1 MKGLFLSIIFLLS
14 GIYLVEAQNCTF
26 YFPTKTGTTLVT
38 KSYNDKDKLTSTA
51 KSTILELK
59 GDKIKFSVEAY
70 DGKDKLLSKGE
81 YEVGCEN
88 GEFAV
93 DMSSFMQGI
102 NKDAYKD
109 MEVKMTTKSMSIPA
123 NLQAGQKLNDGE
135 ITMNVSNQGM
145 TMMNMTTKITN
156 RKVEAMEEISTVA
169 GKFKC
174 AKISYDVETK
184 MMMLIHTKGIQW
196 ISQKIGVVR
205 SESYDQK
212 GKLLSYSVLSSL
224 TE

>member
-26 YFPTKTGTTLVT
+26 YFPTKTGTVLVT

-59 GDKIKFSVEAY
+59 GDKIKFSTEAY

-93 DMSSFMQGI
+93 DMNSFMQGV

-123 NLQAGQKLNDGE
+123 NLQTGQKLNDGE

-145 TMMNMTTKITN
+145 TMMNMVTKITN
-156 RKVEAMEEISTVA
+156 RKVDAIEEITTSA
-169 GKFKC
+169 GKFNC
-174 AKISYDVETK
+174 AKIIYDVETK
-184 MMMLIHTKGIQW
+184 MMMLIHTKGVQW
-196 ISQKIGVVR
+196 ISQKVGVVR

-212 GKLLSYSVLSSL
+212 GKLMGYSVLASI
-224 TE
+224 TQ